1 MKFLLITFFL
11 LISGY
16 ANTKNCINYENL
28 ESNILSGELKV
39 MSSTMYFDHGEI
51 INHYIFV
58 IDKNVCFLTEYGDWD
73 VKEVQVILSEE
84 QIQKIDQIT
93 NKKIVMEI
101 KDYIVG
107 ETQHWKRRIGVL
119 KANFIH
125 D

>member
-1 MKFLLITFFL
+1 
-11 LISGY
+11 
-16 ANTKNCINYENL
+16 
-28 ESNILSGELKV
+28 

-84 QIQKIDQIT
+84 QLQKIDQIT
-93 NKKIVMEI
+93 NKRIEMEI
-101 KDYIVG
+101 EDYVVG
-107 ETQHWKRRIGVL
+107 ETQHWKRRIGIL
-119 KANFIH
+119 KAGFGL

>member
-1 MKFLLITFFL
+1 M
-11 LISGY
+11 
-16 ANTKNCINYENL
+16 
-28 ESNILSGELKV
+28 LSGELKV

-93 NKKIVMEI
+93 NKKILMEI

-107 ETQHWKRRIGVL
+107 ETQHWKRRIGIL
-119 KANFIH
+119 KAKFRSDSNKSEGKK
-125 D
+125 